1 MNGTTKKI
9 ISALS
14 ACIILMFLAAALN
27 RTGSLILFWKEE
39 PLSRITHD
47 EKYGYYAYVP
57 NENVSR
63 LGLPVYLKEDE
74 SFPDQGML
82 SVNEDITATIKT
94 QGGGRYTMQDNN
106 DIFFSA
112 SDNDPEKHE
121 YNIVSPVIIQ
131 TRYLLALAC
140 LAGLVCAAD
149 LLLCRKYKDYEILW
163 NILLCI
169 TAVLLLMMLIPWNK
183 MIFSGAP
190 TPVRGLY
197 FKPILQRN
205 PVFYVLLFILLAVT
219 FRRADKHKFFRLLAV
234 LVVVWNTVCYFLP
247 EWDMVGQRADTHA
260 YLQQYTASS
269 IRTPGY
275 PVFIE
280 AVFKLSGN
288 DSLPQL
294 RSDERHFRD
303 ETLQNGKM
311 TDSLG
316 LLNVVRAQ
324 KCVLFVSFLT
334 LFFIFS
340 RYYSPLWLTFTSQLI
355 LCCGFLGVDNSYVMT
370 ECLSQAILLL
380 ITAFFILNVK
390 EKSGLFFLIVCILS
404 AIAIL
409 IRPANIFLVILLFVS
424 AVITIRKKHSIL
436 IPVIGCL
443 VFLAMAAIPA
453 VTIYRQYKIFVWMP
467 TSGYVEIARAVDLME
482 PGDEDAF
489 VDPELRDFCHELL
502 VLKEEYPDADQNT
515 NMWQVGIA
523 AAEKQGYDLISCS
536 PVLGKVS
543 RKIFMLHF
551 SEFVSALTGTM
562 KTALERTRLQIGPV
576 PFIAFLLLFTL
587 LFVLRISSDSLT
599 GMLLVLLHCSHLCL
613 CMMNQPERRYI
624 YSTEILC
631 LLGWLLIL
639 VNLFNGKKKERE

>member
-63 LGLPVYLKEDE
+63 LGLPVFLKEDD

-94 QGGGRYTMQDNN
+94 QGGGRYIMQDNN

-121 YNIVSPVIIQ
+121 YGIVSPVIIQ

-140 LAGLVCAAD
+140 LAGLVSAAD

-169 TAVLLLMMLIPWNK
+169 TTVLFLMMLTPWNK

-190 TPVRGLY
+190 APVRGLY

-205 PVFYVLLFILLAVT
+205 PVFYGLLFVLVAAT
-219 FRRADKHKFFRLLAV
+219 FKRADKHTIFRLLAV

-260 YLQQYTASS
+260 YLQHYSASS

-280 AVFKLSGN
+280 AVYKLSGN

-334 LFFIFS
+334 LFFIFC
-340 RYYSPLWLTFTSQLI
+340 RYYSPLWLTFAAQLI

-370 ECLSQAILLL
+370 ECLSQAVLLL
-380 ITAFFILNVK
+380 ITAFFILIVK
-390 EKSGLFFLIVCILS
+390 EKSGLFFLIVSILS

-424 AVITIRKKHSIL
+424 AVITLRKQRSIL

-443 VFLAMAAIPA
+443 AFLAMAAIPA

-467 TSGYVEIARAVDLME
+467 TSGYVEIARAVDLLE

-489 VDPELRDFCHELL
+489 EDPELRDFCHELL

-576 PFIAFLLLFTL
+576 PFFAFLLLFTL
-587 LFVLRISSDSLT
+587 LFALRISSDSLT

-639 VNLFNGKKKERE
+639 VNLLNGKKKERE

>member
-190 TPVRGLY
+190 APVRGLY

-334 LFFIFS
+334 LFFIFC
-340 RYYSPLWLTFTSQLI
+340 RYYSPLWLTFAAQMI

-370 ECLSQAILLL
+370 ECLSQAVLLL

-587 LFVLRISSDSLT
+587 LFALRISTDSLT